1 MAGTARRGY
10 RSAAAR
16 ICSRQ
21 TRGLP
26 SALPMNHAKS
36 PSPTASMTAFARREA
51 ATSWGTLTWELRSVN
66 HRYLEI
72 ALRLPEELRVLEPRV
87 RELINARVA
96 RGKVDGTL
104 RFQAG
109 EAAAGTI
116 ELNEDQVQRLLV
128 SAGPPRGL
136 YADLS
141 PLRAIDILRW
151 PGVLKAQP
159 LDVDSLGAAALEA
172 LAAALDELAA
182 TRTRAGAHLQEV
194 MLQPLQSMRSEDHP
208 S

>member
-1 MAGTARRGY
+1 MAGTAGRGY

-21 TRGLP
+21 TRGLARSDYGFRPTQCKTRYQNQWLKVLYPLVILNYSERPLP
-26 SALPMNHAKS
+26 SALPMNRAKS

-51 ATSWGTLTWELRSVN
+51 ATPWGALTWELRSVN

-141 PLRAIDILRW
+141 PLRAIDILRS
-151 PGVLKAQP
+151 PGVLNARP
-159 LDVDSLGAAALEA
+159 L
-172 LAAALDELAA
+172 
-182 TRTRAGAHLQEV
+182 
-194 MLQPLQSMRSEDHP
+194 
-208 S
+208 